1 MRRAKSF
8 GLWAF
13 ATALCLGVSSAFAFV
28 TTVAVRSGFGPAV
41 IVMLAATVL
50 FSIR

>member
-13 ATALCLGVSSAFAFV
+13 ATALCLGVSSVFV
-28 TTVAVRSGFGPAV
+28 LTTVAVRSGFGPAV
-41 IVMLAATVL
+41 IVVVAATVL
-50 FSIR
+50 FSAR

>member
-13 ATALCLGVSSAFAFV
+13 ATALCLGVSSVFAV
-28 TTVAVRSGFGPAV
+28 LTTVAVRSGFGPAV
-41 IVMLAATVL
+41 IVVVAATVL
-50 FSIR
+50 FSAR